1 MKFRVSSIC
10 VLTLSAL
17 VSFAT
22 AQQKK
27 DGGFQNATVVSI
39 EQYTPPSN
47 YVGDSP
53 SDAPLQANGS
63 SYDVRIRLNCDVYV
77 GRYET
82 ATGYVPSIF
91 APNHPVNVRL
101 AKHQMYVTLPTG
113 DQVEMGIVSHKHGK
127 QQACSTNG

>member
-1 MKFRVSSIC
+1 MKLYVCSIC
-10 VLTLSAL
+10 AL
-17 VSFAT
+17 VLSVFVCFAT

-27 DGGFQNATVVSI
+27 DTGVQNATVVSI

-82 ATGYVPSIF
+82 ATGYVPSAF

-101 AKHQMYVTLPTG
+101 ARHEMYVTLPTG
-113 DQVEMGIVSHKHGK
+113 DQVEMGIVSHKHDK